1 MNIFLM
7 GVVII
12 VITNI
17 LVCLYRATKGPTI
30 QDRVLAINIIGSKVL
45 IVLVLMAV
53 IFKNSIYLDVAILL
67 VLLNFIVTIVISRY
81 LEVYGRETNQID
93 C

>member
-1 MNIFLM
+1 M